1 MKIVFSHKIIKKE
14 RLSENDIK
22 EILKNVAKGL
32 FTLIKG
38 ENLPARSRLAKIY
51 STTIKGAKRIVIL
64 IETISGDSFLLFYR
78 SKKDKI
84 GENITIKNSEFKKA
98 LEKHLVLLEED
109 IRNNN
114 YLIFEVR

>member
-22 EILKNVAKGL
+22 EIVKNISKGL
-32 FTLIKG
+32 FIFIKG
-38 ENLPARSRLAKIY
+38 KNLPKHSKLAKIY

-64 IETISGDSFLLFYR
+64 IETASGDSFFLFYR

-84 GENITIKNSEFKKA
+84 GVNITIKNPEFKKN
-98 LEKHLVLLEED
+98 LQKHLIILGED
-109 IRNNN
+109 IGNNN
-114 YLIFEVR
+114 YSVFEIK